1 MNEQD
6 KIAFKQMMIGITNV
20 YNKPALERDQ
30 LRIWWAKLERY
41 DVQIVM
47 SAFDKFTSHSVKFP
61 TPVDI
66 IDLCKAPKIEYTQLT
81 APKLN
86 KEQNREYAD
95 NLVKAI
101 NEQIYEDKKDWK
113 AWAKK
118 IMANPKSYP
127 AISIEFAKEALRVN

>member
-1 MNEQD
+1 MIEHD
-6 KIAFKQMMIGITNV
+6 KKAFKKMMIGITNV
-20 YNKPALERDQ
+20 YNKPDLEMDQ

-47 SAFDKFTSHSVKFP
+47 AAFDKFTSHSIKFP
-61 TPVDI
+61 TPADI
-66 IDLCKAPKIEYTQLT
+66 IDLCKVPKIEYNQLA

-86 KEQNREYAD
+86 KEQNKEYAD

-113 AWAKK
+113 GWAKR
-118 IMANPKSYP
+118 IMANPKKYP
-127 AISIEFAKEALRVN
+127 AISLEFAKEALRVN